1 MELIRN
7 NWNSNDYKE
16 FINYLFSIRD
26 IKYKK
31 FHSSLSVGNE
41 VIGIR
46 TPDIKRIAKEISKG
60 NYKEFLSLLGNE
72 YYEEITLY
80 GFILCNIKDFDISNK
95 YLNEYK
101 YRINNWASCDL
112 FCSSY
117 KIVKKNK
124 DYYYNFINDN
134 INSDNIWIRRL
145 CFVLLLDY
153 YIEDKYLE
161 NIFYL
166 CDKYNTNDYYVNM
179 AVAWLISICYIKYR
193 DITLNY
199 ILNNNLDDFTF
210 NKTISKIR
218 DSYRVCMEDKVYL
231 NSLKR

>member
-26 IKYKK
+26 IKYRN

>member
-26 IKYKK
+26 IKYRN

-60 NYKEFLSLLGNE
+60 NYEEFLSLVGNN

>member
-1 MELIRN
+1 MELVRN
-7 NWNSNDYKE
+7 NWNSNDYRE

-26 IKYKK
+26 IKYRD
-31 FHSSLSVGNE
+31 FHSSLNVGNE

-46 TPDIKRIAKEISKG
+46 TPDIKKMAKEISKG
-60 NYKEFLSLLGNE
+60 NYTEFLSLIENN

-80 GFILCNIKDFDISNK
+80 GFIICNIKDLDVSKGYLDMFK
-95 YLNEYK
+95 YK
-101 YRINNWASCDL
+101 INNWASCDL

-124 DYYYNFINDN
+124 DYYYNYIKGN
-134 INSDNIWIRRL
+134 IGSDNMWVRRL

-153 YIEDKYLE
+153 YVEEEYLGD
-161 NIFYL
+161 IFCL
-166 CDKYNTNDYYVNM
+166 CDKYNTSDYYVNM
-179 AVAWLISICYIKYR
+179 AVAWLISICWNKYR
-193 DITLNY
+193 DITLKY
-199 ILNNNLDDFTF
+199 ILNNSLDDFTF

-218 DSYRVCMEDKVYL
+218 DSYRVSKEDKVYL

>member
-1 MELIRN
+1 MELIRDS
-7 NWNSNDYKE
+7 WNCDDYKE
-16 FINYLFSIRD
+16 FINFLFSIRD

-60 NYKEFLSLLGNE
+60 NYKEFLSLVRNE

-80 GFILCNIKDFDISNK
+80 GFIICNIKDFDISNK

-124 DYYYNFINDN
+124 YYYYNFINDN
-134 INSDNIWIRRL
+134 IGSDNIWIRRL

-153 YIEDKYLE
+153 YVEDKYLE
-161 NIFYL
+161 IIFYL
-166 CDKYNTNDYYVNM
+166 CDNYNINSYYVNM
-179 AVAWLISICYIKYR
+179 AVAWLISICYVKYR

-218 DSYRVCMEDKVYL
+218 DSYRVSEEDKVYL

>member
-1 MELIRN
+1 MELVRN
-7 NWNSNDYKE
+7 NWNSNDYRE

-26 IKYKK
+26 IKYRD
-31 FHSSLSVGNE
+31 FHSSLNVGNE

-60 NYKEFLSLLGNE
+60 NYTEFLSLIGNN

-80 GFILCNIKDFDISNK
+80 GFIICNIKDLDISRK
-95 YLNEYK
+95 YLDIFKYK
-101 YRINNWASCDL
+101 INNWASCDL

-117 KIVKKNK
+117 KIVNKYK
-124 DYYYNFINDN
+124 DYYYKYINDN
-134 INSDNIWIRRL
+134 IGSNNMWIRRL

-153 YIEDKYLE
+153 YVEEDYL
-161 NIFYL
+161 NDIFTL
-166 CDKYNTNDYYVNM
+166 CDKYNTSDYYVNM
-179 AVAWLISICYIKYR
+179 AIAWLISICWNKYR
-193 DITLNY
+193 DITLKY
-199 ILNNNLDDFTF
+199 ILNNGLDDFTF

-218 DSYRVCMEDKVYL
+218 DSYRVSKEDKVYL